1 MKSKSALYMNVSEEH
16 MRATWAPAGMGNGRG
31 TKANNYTESSTARS
45 ESTGD
50 GNVTRRFLWDF
61 VMQQGDVG
69 EPVSIIQRWKLSV
82 GKQAESPSAT
92 VVVDIN
98 PTGGSEAEAEFE
110 SYGSSALFLY
120 EVDGNIDIRQ
130 ARTTTTGTG

>member
-1 MKSKSALYMNVSEEH
+1 MKTYEALITSQ
-16 MRATWAPAGMGNGRG
+16 GG

-98 PTGGSEAEAEFE
+98 PTGGCSQDPC
-110 SYGSSALFLY
+110 FLNCIPTY
-120 EVDGNIDIRQ
+120 QI
-130 ARTTTTGTG
+130 